1 MSRFFS
7 LGGGSII
14 KDEQHQHE
22 DIHEASVVAPNSLNL
37 VINDEIYNKG
47 FDVWQQ
53 CYYLHPNRYQLHRQ
67 QQQQQYDLGYAD
79 GDNRTGARGNSN
91 GNNNSN
97 SNSFST
103 NCNSNNL
110 YDSSV
115 MRQGGYGMVGEYG
128 GVGSGSGSGGTNCQ
142 DCGNQAKKDCQYMR
156 CRTCC
161 KSRGFQCQTHVKS
174 TWVPAAKRR
183 ERQLQLASVSQQ
195 HHNLGDH
202 QLSLMMR
209 DSGGGGGVGGGGS
222 DQNLKRLRE
231 DQHIIATGGGGSGG
245 GVVVNLQSTHHQNI
259 STGKDCPFVVYIFSR
274 NKQNP

>member
-14 KDEQHQHE
+14 KDEQDQHE
-22 DIHEASVVAPNSLNL
+22 DIHEASVVAPNSLPL

-53 CYYLHPNRYQLHRQ
+53 YYYLHPHRYQLHR
-67 QQQQQYDLGYAD
+67 QQQQYDLGYAD
-79 GDNRTGARGNSN
+79 GDNSTGARGNSN
-91 GNNNSN
+91 
-97 SNSFST
+97 
-103 NCNSNNL
+103 
-110 YDSSV
+110 V
-115 MRQGGYGMVGEYG
+115 MRQGGYGMVGGEYG
-128 GVGSGSGSGGTNCQ
+128 GVGSGGGTNCQ

-209 DSGGGGGVGGGGS
+209 GSGSGGAGGS

-231 DQHIIATGGGGSGG
+231 DQHIVATAGGGG

-259 STGKDCPFVVYIFSR
+259 STGKDCSFVLNIFSR

>member
-1 MSRFFS
+1 
-7 LGGGSII
+7 
-14 KDEQHQHE
+14 
-22 DIHEASVVAPNSLNL
+22 
-37 VINDEIYNKG
+37 
-47 FDVWQQ
+47 
-53 CYYLHPNRYQLHRQ
+53 
-67 QQQQQYDLGYAD
+67 
-79 GDNRTGARGNSN
+79 
-91 GNNNSN
+91 
-97 SNSFST
+97 
-103 NCNSNNL
+103 
-110 YDSSV
+110 
-115 MRQGGYGMVGEYG
+115 MRQGGYGMVGGEYG

-183 ERQLQLASVSQQ
+183 ERQMQLASSSQQ
-195 HHNLGDH
+195 HQNLGDH

-209 DSGGGGGVGGGGS
+209 GSGSGSGGIGGS

-231 DQHIIATGGGGSGG
+231 DQHIVATVGAGAGGGGGS

-259 STGKDCPFVVYIFSR
+259 STGKDCPFVLYIFSR